1 MRVSKDEQQ
10 QKGPPRSAF
19 CKVGPNFAVRSGR
32 LGRKPLNG
40 ERKRLV
46 AGLKRHL
53 AVRSIDI
60 GECHLAEENGVL
72 IHVADSLPAV
82 AVDSEFDLR
91 IPSVDRDDRKGNAVI
106 GVRARK
112 AADQRVL
119 VRGRGGSLGE
129 DRGLRPRLGNLPWCL
144 KRKLERG
151 LFPVAGG
158 DRHITEGD
166 EILADGTGAAFG
178 MAVVRIFDLR
188 RAAIDADDLDFNGP
202 MSFRDRAFPVT

>member
-1 MRVSKDEQQ
+1 V
-10 QKGPPRSAF
+10 
-19 CKVGPNFAVRSGR
+19 
-32 LGRKPLNG
+32 
-40 ERKRLV
+40 
-46 AGLKRHL
+46 H
-53 AVRSIDI
+53 SIDT
-60 GECHLAEENGVL
+60 GECHLAEENGIV
-72 IHVADSLPAV
+72 IHVADALSAV
-82 AVDSEFDLR
+82 AVGSEFYLR
-91 IPSVDRDDRKGNAVI
+91 IPSVDRDDRKGNAVF

-119 VRGRGGSLGE
+119 VRGRRGSLGE

-166 EILADGTGAAFG
+166 EILADGTGAPFG

-188 RAAIDADDLDFNGP
+188 RAAVDAYDLDFDGP
-202 MSFRDRAFPVT
+202 MSFGDRALPVAQQVALVVHPLIDGRNSTCALGRSD